1 MPGNNVS
8 QPRMNTYTLAVPAT
22 SAAEPLRLAITI
34 MDSHTK
40 TDRIILRFGTCALMC
55 RDEAECEEHGSNVT
69 VEYAVEVLLQAAFAS
84 FTQ

>member
-1 MPGNNVS
+1 
-8 QPRMNTYTLAVPAT
+8 MNTYTLAVPAA

-55 RDEAECEEHGSNVT
+55 RDAAECEEHRSNIT
-69 VEYAVEVLLQAAFAS
+69 VEYAVEVLLQAALES
-84 FTQ
+84 FID